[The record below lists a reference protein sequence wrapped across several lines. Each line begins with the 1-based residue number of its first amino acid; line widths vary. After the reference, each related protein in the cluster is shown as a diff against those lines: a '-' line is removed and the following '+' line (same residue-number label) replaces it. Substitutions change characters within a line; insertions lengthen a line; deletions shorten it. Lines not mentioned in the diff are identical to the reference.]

1 LAGQFNVTGV
11 WSAVGVMLFLIA
23 MYLVLTHA
31 SGAAGV
37 LGALFNGGGNLAA
50 TLQGR

>member
-1 LAGQFNVTGV
+1 MAGSFNVTGV

-23 MYLVLTHA
+23 MYLVLTHSA
-31 SGAAGV
+31 GATGV
-37 LGALFNGGGNLAA
+37 LGALFSGGGSLAQ